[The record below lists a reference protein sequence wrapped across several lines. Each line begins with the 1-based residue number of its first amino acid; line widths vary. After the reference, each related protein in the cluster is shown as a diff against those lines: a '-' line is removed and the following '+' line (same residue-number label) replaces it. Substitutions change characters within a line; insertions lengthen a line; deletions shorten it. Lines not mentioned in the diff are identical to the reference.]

1 MQLFAI
7 DLINICMYGRMRLE
21 RIRHGEAGGEVT
33 KIDEKLA
40 KNTISI

>member
-7 DLINICMYGRMRLE
+7 DLINICMYGRMGLK
-21 RIRHGEAGGEVT
+21 RIRQGEEGGT